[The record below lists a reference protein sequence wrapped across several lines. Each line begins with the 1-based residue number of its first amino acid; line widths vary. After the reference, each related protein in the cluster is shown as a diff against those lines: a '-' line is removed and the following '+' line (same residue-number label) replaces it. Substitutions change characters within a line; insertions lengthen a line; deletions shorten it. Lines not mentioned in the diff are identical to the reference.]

1 MLRLM
6 EKLVR
11 QLVASTARPDWTLL
25 INSGLVSAAIML
37 IVLLMFPV

>member
-11 QLVASTARPDWTLL
+11 QLVASTARPVWTLL
-25 INSGLVSAAIML
+25 IISELVSAAIML
-37 IVLLMFPV
+37 ILLLMFPV

>member
-1 MLRLM
+1 MRLM

-25 INSGLVSAAIML
+25 VISELVSAAIML
-37 IVLLMFPV
+37 ILLLMFPV

>member
-1 MLRLM
+1 LRLM

-25 INSGLVSAAIML
+25 IISKLVSAAIML
-37 IVLLMFPV
+37 ILLLMFPV